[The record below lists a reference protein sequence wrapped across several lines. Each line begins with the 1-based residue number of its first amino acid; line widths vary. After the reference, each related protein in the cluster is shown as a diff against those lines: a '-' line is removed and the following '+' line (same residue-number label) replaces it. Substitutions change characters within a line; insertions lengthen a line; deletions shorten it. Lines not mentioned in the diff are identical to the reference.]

1 MWMRNPFHN
10 ILECYKVLVQ
20 VRFTTSKTGLS
31 MEYNKFYIRLA
42 SPAAERLMTYGTLGH
57 LIK

>member
-1 MWMRNPFHN
+1 MRNPFHN

-20 VRFTTSKTGLS
+20 VRFTTSKTGLG